1 MPRRIIN
8 SQGVEL
14 HPVTVELVADVHKTL
29 KMIAIEENTSLP
41 RLLSGVID
49 QYLEWRFHAQQP
61 VPDDLQV
68 VKPPH

>member
-29 KMIAIEENTSLP
+29 KMIAAEDNISLP
-41 RLLSGVID
+41 KLLRGIID
-49 QYLEWRFHAQQP
+49 QYVEWRYSAQQP

-68 VKPPH
+68 VKPPQ